1 MVKVTVPCRRYYC
14 DEMPE
19 GDFLKFVENLH
30 RFTDIKIQY
39 YNVLYDSKYKKE
51 QAEVRLQGGNMTSWC
66 KKTFGIGDYYV
77 AAINQTAAGQLSS
90 QKERIKLYINDR
102 LSEIAEIE
110 DKMADLREQ
119 LDKKYKV
126 KAAILSYYKTGKFE
140 KPYSKCS
147 IRVKNGLLSGYKID
161 AQPVEEYERKVETH
175 IRRFKHRMK
184 MLQFRLKRKQ
194 EKLNHLKND
203 IPERII
209 FGSKAAYSQ
218 KDNPDNE
225 NWQEEFMDRRY
236 SAILF
241 PGRHTSKYGNF
252 LVKYHMHT
260 GCLTVRMMDGSEI
273 AFPEF
278 SLPRYE
284 TEFFANFTASPEDRN
299 AIGYQFLLRKDG
311 KGRSYILPQVI
322 LTFRENMHINHGF
335 SNGCISMDL
344 NVDHVALAD
353 INEKGEL
360 EHTYVIPFNLSDRTT
375 GQSKNIIG
383 NLMTEIGR
391 ICRDAKKPLCM
402 ENLDFKRKKAGV
414 HYKNKEQNKQL
425 SSFAYKKFRE
435 SAFTQGRKFEFAVY
449 MTNPAYTSFIGKV
462 KYMKKYGISIHSSAA
477 YVIGLRCMSESD
489 GKFSWYEQIP
499 DAYHSYINSADD
511 IKKQWQALYKKLK
524 NIPAHCFYTM

>member
-161 AQPVEEYERKVETH
+161 VQPVEEYERKVETH

-241 PGRHTSKYGNF
+241 PGRHTKKFLNCELNDGPFEDGGISFMGETLEDFLGEVDMSIDDSAEEINKALMECGILPVLEFEWNMAKKNYVREPKKLSKMIDTHLGDVYVGDICINIILRDYGEEEEDLAFSFDLYVYGENTGYGHKEDASGNIIPYDYAEGTDIF
-252 LVKYHMHT
+252 VLETPSDFEDFKTVAEILISEYIAGNDTRFGKQNPYSLVEK
-260 GCLTVRMMDGSEI
+260 
-273 AFPEF
+273 
-278 SLPRYE
+278 
-284 TEFFANFTASPEDRN
+284 ASKP
-299 AIGYQFLLRKDG
+299 LRK
-311 KGRSYILPQVI
+311 
-322 LTFRENMHINHGF
+322 
-335 SNGCISMDL
+335 
-344 NVDHVALAD
+344 
-353 INEKGEL
+353 
-360 EHTYVIPFNLSDRTT
+360 
-375 GQSKNIIG
+375 
-383 NLMTEIGR
+383 
-391 ICRDAKKPLCM
+391 
-402 ENLDFKRKKAGV
+402 
-414 HYKNKEQNKQL
+414 
-425 SSFAYKKFRE
+425 
-435 SAFTQGRKFEFAVY
+435 
-449 MTNPAYTSFIGKV
+449 
-462 KYMKKYGISIHSSAA
+462 
-477 YVIGLRCMSESD
+477 
-489 GKFSWYEQIP
+489 W
-499 DAYHSYINSADD
+499 
-511 IKKQWQALYKKLK
+511 
-524 NIPAHCFYTM
+524 